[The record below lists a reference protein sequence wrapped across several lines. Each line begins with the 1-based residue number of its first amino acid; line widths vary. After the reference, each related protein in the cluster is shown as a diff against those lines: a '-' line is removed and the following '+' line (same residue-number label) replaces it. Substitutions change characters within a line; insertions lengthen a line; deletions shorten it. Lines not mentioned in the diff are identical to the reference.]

1 MHVFIDTMMGTAA
14 LKTVEKK
21 LLATAIKP
29 ALIFSMMV
37 AEKKNSSGIFLFKEE
52 GKMTAKVDG
61 I

>member
-1 MHVFIDTMMGTAA
+1 MMGTAA

-21 LLATAIKP
+21 LLATAVKP